1 MQSNKKTFVKH
12 YSEELSA
19 FESYITPLLK
29 SIILAQKADEL
40 EEELGIKDMSIL
52 EGIEHANFKF
62 KYHSGRGL
70 EVYFDLLAV
79 NEMPALDYLDA
90 CEITLNITHA
100 ADSIF
105 EELNADQSVE
115 DIVFNIYFNQFTLD
129 QAVQKAMEEVLL
141 DVDPCL
147 AKEWIFQA
155 RGIEY
160 LRLDTCTLKQFI
172 AEGYQG
178 MKDGKD
184 NRAGLKLLDR
194 LKDILATQDLATE
207 QLPLSLFVE
216 EEYPA
221 CSLANRFLKKL
232 LGIENVENTVG
243 EEPLTRVGDCGTPS
257 FFFEYDAVSFDDGQI
272 ATIAKA
278 VLSSQYFTDF
288 EHIERYMGVLPADA
302 YKEHRMLQRVYEV
315 FPATDSLTIC
325 QRGLSNIL
333 RKYDF

>member
-29 SIILAQKADEL
+29 SIILAQDADNL

-52 EGIEHANFKF
+52 EGIEHANFQF
-62 KYHSGRGL
+62 KYYSDRTL
-70 EVYFDLLAV
+70 EVYFDLLDV
-79 NEMPALDYLDA
+79 DEMPTLDYLDA
-90 CEITLNITHA
+90 CEITLNTRHVSG
-100 ADSIF
+100 SIF
-105 EELNADQSVE
+105 EELDADQAIE
-115 DIVFNIYFNQFTLD
+115 GLVFTIYFNQFALD

-141 DVDPCL
+141 DIDPCL
-147 AKEWIFQA
+147 AKEWVFQA
-155 RGIEY
+155 SGIKY

-172 AEGYQG
+172 AEGYQE
-178 MKDGKD
+178 MKEGKD
-184 NRAGLKLLDR
+184 NRADLKLLDK

-221 CSLANRFLKKL
+221 CRLANRFLKKL

-257 FFFEYDAVSFDDGQI
+257 FFFEYDAVDLDTNQI
-272 ATIAKA
+272 KEIAKA
-278 VLSSQYFTDF
+278 VLSSHRFSDF
-288 EHIERYMGVLPADA
+288 EHIERYMGILPGAT
-302 YKEHRMLQRVYEV
+302 YEEYEIFHMLCKV
-315 FPATDSLTIC
+315 FPAADSLTIC